1 MTALTVSIRASDV
14 LHPITHETRM
24 VRHPMS
30 KTIQSLPLVNDAS
43 RRNFLKLSGAV
54 GAAAAFTASLSAC
67 GGAASTTTGATTNTA
82 AVNKDLIIEA
92 GISYAL
98 STGFDPLSSSGATPM
113 AANLHIF
120 EGLLELHPATRQ
132 PYNALAASDPKK
144 VNDTTYQVTIR
155 EGAKFHDGSPVTT
168 EDVAFSFT
176 RVMDPANKSL
186 FSQFI
191 PFIQDVKP
199 LDAKTVEFTLKYAF
213 PGFGPRISVVKIV
226 PKALATDLKAFDAAP
241 VGSGPYKLVSAVKD
255 DKIVFEAF
263 ADYNGPKP
271 ALAKGMTW
279 LLLSDAAAR
288 VTAVQSGRVQAI
300 EDVPYLDVD
309 GLKSKVKVESVQSFG
324 LLFLMFNCA
333 KAPFDNKLV
342 RQALHY
348 GMDKEAIIKKALFGN
363 AKAATSYFQE
373 GHPDYVKAKNV
384 YGFDTSKAEE
394 LLKQA
399 GVTSLEFELLTT
411 DTAWVKDVAPLILE
425 SWNKIPGVKV
435 TVKSLQSGALY
446 SDRVGKGDFSVVAAP
461 GDPSV
466 FGNDA
471 DLLLSWFY
479 SGATWMDK
487 RAFWTTPERTK
498 LQELMNKG
506 SQASGDAAK
515 KIVGEIVDMVSD
527 EVPLYPVFHRQLPSA
542 WDEKKLNG
550 FQPLPTTGLSFIDV
564 GRTA

>member
-1 MTALTVSIRASDV
+1 
-14 LHPITHETRM
+14 
-24 VRHPMS
+24 MS
-30 KTIQSLPLVNDAS
+30 KTIHSLPLVNDAS

-54 GAAAAFTASLSAC
+54 GAAAAFTATLSAC
-67 GGAASTTTGATTNTA
+67 GGAASTTTGTTNTA
-82 AVNKDLIIEA
+82 AVNKDLTIEA

-120 EGLLELHPATRQ
+120 EGLIELHPATRQ
-132 PYNALAASDPKK
+132 PYNALAATDPKK

-155 EGAKFHDGSPVTT
+155 EGATFHNGSPVTT

-199 LDAKTVEFTLKYAF
+199 LDARTVEFTLKYAF

-226 PKALATDLKAFDAAP
+226 PKALATDLKAFDASP
-241 VGSGPYKLVSAVKD
+241 IGSGPYKLISAVKD

-348 GMDKEAIIKKALFGN
+348 GMDKESIIKKALFGN

-384 YGFDTSKAEE
+384 YSFDTSKAED

-399 GVTSLEFELLTT
+399 GVTTLEFELLTT

-506 SQASGDAAK
+506 SQSSGDEAK

>member
-1 MTALTVSIRASDV
+1 
-14 LHPITHETRM
+14 
-24 VRHPMS
+24 MS
-30 KTIQSLPLVNDAS
+30 KTINSLPLVNDAS

-54 GAAAAFTASLSAC
+54 GAAAAFTATLSAC
-67 GGAASTTTGATTNTA
+67 GGAASTSTGNASNTA
-82 AVNKDLIIEA
+82 AVNKDLMIEA

-120 EGLLELHPATRQ
+120 EGLIELHPATRQ
-132 PYNALAASDPKK
+132 PYNALAATDPKK
-144 VNDTTYQVTIR
+144 INDTTYQVTIR
-155 EGAKFHDGSPVTT
+155 DGAKFHDGSPVTT

-226 PKALATDLKAFDAAP
+226 PKALATDLKAFDAKP
-241 VGSGPYKLVSAVKD
+241 IGSGPYKLVSAVKD

-363 AKAATSYFQE
+363 AKAASSYFQE
-373 GHPDYVKAKNV
+373 GHPDYVKARNV
-384 YGFDTSKAEE
+384 YGFDTKKAED

-399 GVTSLEFELLTT
+399 GVGSLEFELLTT

-446 SDRVGKGDFSVVAAP
+446 SDRVGKGDYTVVAAP

-479 SGATWMDK
+479 SGATWMEK

-506 SQASGDAAK
+506 SQASGDNAK
-515 KIVGEIVDMVSD
+515 KIVAEIVDMVSD
-527 EVPLYPVFHRQLPSA
+527 EVPLYPVLHRQLPSA
-542 WDEKKLNG
+542 WDEKKLKG

>member
-1 MTALTVSIRASDV
+1 
-14 LHPITHETRM
+14 M

-30 KTIQSLPLVNDAS
+30 NTIQSLPLVNDAS

-67 GGAASTTTGATTNTA
+67 GGAASTTTGTTNAA
-82 AVNKDLIIEA
+82 AVNKDLTIEA

-120 EGLLELHPATRQ
+120 EGLIELHPATRQ
-132 PYNALAASDPKK
+132 PYNALAATDPKK

-155 EGAKFHDGSPVTT
+155 DGAKFHDGSPVTT

-226 PKALATDLKAFDAAP
+226 PKALATDLKAFDASP
-241 VGSGPYKLVSAVKD
+241 VGSGPYKLISAVKD

-348 GMDKEAIIKKALFGN
+348 GMDKESIIKKALFGN

-399 GVTSLEFELLTT
+399 GVTNLEFELLTT

-506 SQASGDAAK
+506 SQASGDEAK

>member
-1 MTALTVSIRASDV
+1 
-14 LHPITHETRM
+14 M

-54 GAAAAFTASLSAC
+54 GAAAAFTATLSAC
-67 GGAASTTTGATTNTA
+67 GGAASTTTGTATNTA
-82 AVNKDLIIEA
+82 AVNKDLTIEA

-120 EGLLELHPATRQ
+120 EGLIELHPATRQ
-132 PYNALAASDPKK
+132 PYNALAATDPKR

-191 PFIQDVKP
+191 PFIQDVQP

-226 PKALATDLKAFDAAP
+226 PKALATDLKAFDASP
-241 VGSGPYKLVSAVKD
+241 VGSGPYKLISAVKD

-363 AKAATSYFQE
+363 AKAASSYFQE

-399 GVTSLEFELLTT
+399 GVTNLEFELLTT

-446 SDRVGKGDFSVVAAP
+446 SDRVGKGDYSVVAAP

-506 SQASGDAAK
+506 SQASGDEAK
-515 KIVGEIVDMVSD
+515 KIVGEIVDMVSE
-527 EVPLYPVFHRQLPSA
+527 EVPLYPIFHRQLPSA

-550 FQPLPTTGLSFIDV
+550 FQPLPTTGLSFVDV

>member
-1 MTALTVSIRASDV
+1 
-14 LHPITHETRM
+14 
-24 VRHPMS
+24 MS
-30 KTIQSLPLVNDAS
+30 KTINSLPLVNDAS

-54 GAAAAFTASLSAC
+54 GAAAAFTATLSAC
-67 GGAASTTTGATTNTA
+67 GGAASTTSSNATNTA
-82 AVNKDLIIEA
+82 AVNKDLTIEA

-120 EGLLELHPATRQ
+120 EGLIELHPATRE
-132 PYNALAASDPKK
+132 PYNALAAADPKK

-155 EGAKFHDGSPVTT
+155 DGAKFHDGSPVTT

-199 LDAKTVEFTLKYAF
+199 LDGKTVEFTLKYAF

-226 PKALATDLKAFDAAP
+226 PKALATDLKAFDAKP

-333 KAPFDNKLV
+333 KAPFNNKLV

-363 AKAATSYFQE
+363 AKAASSYFQE

-384 YGFDTSKAEE
+384 YGYDAKKAED
-394 LLKQA
+394 LLKEA
-399 GVTSLEFELLTT
+399 GVTNLEFELLTT

-425 SWNKIPGVKV
+425 SWNKLPGVKV
-435 TVKSLQSGALY
+435 TVKNLQSGALY
-446 SDRVGKGDFSVVAAP
+446 TDRVGKGDYTVVAAP

-479 SGATWMDK
+479 SGSTWMEK

-498 LQELMNKG
+498 LQELMDKG

-515 KIVGEIVDMVSD
+515 KTVGEIVDLVSE
-527 EVPLYPVFHRQLPSA
+527 EVPLYPIFHRQLPSA
-542 WDEKKLNG
+542 WDENKLSG
-550 FQPLPTTGLSFIDV
+550 FQPLPTTGVSFIGV

>member
-1 MTALTVSIRASDV
+1 MRS
-14 LHPITHETRM
+14 H
-24 VRHPMS
+24 VR
-30 KTIQSLPLVNDAS
+30 KTLRNLPLVNDAS
-43 RRNFLKLSGAV
+43 RRNFLKLAGAA
-54 GAAAAFTASLSAC
+54 GAAAAFTATLSAC
-67 GGAASTTTGATTNTA
+67 GGAATTAGSTAANTA
-82 AVNKDLIIEA
+82 AANKDLIIEA

-98 STGFDPLSSSGATPM
+98 STGFDPMTASGATPL

-120 EGLLELHPATRQ
+120 EGLVELHPATRE
-132 PYNALAASDPKK
+132 PYNALAAADPKK

-155 EGAKFHDGSPVTT
+155 EGATFHNGSPVTT
-168 EDVAFSFT
+168 EDVVYSFS

-191 PFIQDVKP
+191 PFIADVKAV
-199 LDAKTVEFTLKYAF
+199 DATTVEFALKYPF

-226 PKALATDLKAFDAAP
+226 PKALASADQKAFDAQP
-241 VGSGPYKLVSAVKD
+241 VGSGPYKLISAVKD

-263 ADYNGPKP
+263 AEYNGPKP
-271 ALAKGMTW
+271 PLAKGMTW

-309 GLKSKVKVESVQSFG
+309 GLKSKVQVESVQSFG
-324 LLFLMFNCA
+324 QLFMMFNCA

-348 GMDKEAIIKKALFGN
+348 GLDKDSIIQKALFGN
-363 AKAATSYFQE
+363 ATAASSYFQE

-384 YGFDTSKAEE
+384 YGYDAQKAAD
-394 LLKQA
+394 LLKEA
-399 GVTSLEFELLTT
+399 GVTSLEFELVTT

-425 SWNKIPGVKV
+425 SWNKLPGVKV
-435 TVKSLQSGALY
+435 TVSSLQSGAMY
-446 SDRVGKGDFSVVAAP
+446 TDRIGTGDYTVAAAP

-479 SGATWMDK
+479 ASDTWMGK
-487 RAFWTTPERTK
+487 RAYWTTPERTK
-498 LQELMNKG
+498 LQDLMVKG
-506 SQASGDAAK
+506 SQAAKADSK
-515 KIVGEIVDMVSD
+515 KIVGEIVDLVS
-527 EVPLYPVFHRQLPSA
+527 EELPLYPIFHRRLPTA
-542 WDEKKLNG
+542 WDEKSLTG
-550 FQPLPTTGLSFIDV
+550 FQPLPTTGVSFIGV
-564 GRTA
+564 GRTS

>member
-1 MTALTVSIRASDV
+1 
-14 LHPITHETRM
+14 
-24 VRHPMS
+24 MS
-30 KTIQSLPLVNDAS
+30 KTIHSLPLVNDAS

-54 GAAAAFTASLSAC
+54 GAAAAFTATLSAC
-67 GGAASTTTGATTNTA
+67 GGAASTTTGTTTNTA

-120 EGLLELHPATRQ
+120 EGLIELHPATRQ
-132 PYNALAASDPKK
+132 PYNALAAADPKK

-199 LDAKTVEFTLKYAF
+199 LDEKTVEFTLKYAF

-226 PKALATDLKAFDAAP
+226 PKALATDLKAFDAKP

-271 ALAKGMTW
+271 ALAKGMNW

-506 SQASGDAAK
+506 SQASGEEAK
-515 KIVGEIVDMVSD
+515 KIVSEIVDMVSD

-550 FQPLPTTGLSFIDV
+550 FQPLPTTGLSFVDV

>member
-1 MTALTVSIRASDV
+1 
-14 LHPITHETRM
+14 
-24 VRHPMS
+24 MS

-54 GAAAAFTASLSAC
+54 GAAAAFTATLSAC
-67 GGAASTTTGATTNTA
+67 GGAASTTTGTAANTA
-82 AVNKDLIIEA
+82 AVNKDLTIEA

-120 EGLLELHPATRQ
+120 EGLIELHPATRQ
-132 PYNALAASDPKK
+132 PYNALAATDPKK

-155 EGAKFHDGSPVTT
+155 DGAKFHDGSPVTT

-226 PKALATDLKAFDAAP
+226 PKALATDLKAFDASP
-241 VGSGPYKLVSAVKD
+241 IGSGPYKLVSAVKD

-348 GMDKEAIIKKALFGN
+348 GLDKEAIIKKALFGN

-446 SDRVGKGDFSVVAAP
+446 SDRVGKGDYSVVAAP

-487 RAFWTTPERTK
+487 RAFWTTPERAK

-506 SQASGDAAK
+506 SQASGEEAK

-527 EVPLYPVFHRQLPSA
+527 EVPLYPIFHRQLPSA

-550 FQPLPTTGLSFIDV
+550 FKPLPTTGLSFVDV

>member
-1 MTALTVSIRASDV
+1 
-14 LHPITHETRM
+14 
-24 VRHPMS
+24 MS
-30 KTIQSLPLVNDAS
+30 KTIHSLPLVNDAS

-54 GAAAAFTASLSAC
+54 GAAAAFTATLSAC
-67 GGAASTTTGATTNTA
+67 GGAASTTTGTGTNTA
-82 AVNKDLIIEA
+82 AVNKDLTIEA

-120 EGLLELHPATRQ
+120 EGLIELHPATRE
-132 PYNALAASDPKK
+132 PYNALAAADPKK

-155 EGAKFHDGSPVTT
+155 DGAKFHDGSPVTA

-213 PGFGPRISVVKIV
+213 PGFGPRISVVKVV
-226 PKALATDLKAFDAAP
+226 PKALASDLKAFDAKP
-241 VGSGPYKLVSAVKD
+241 VGSGPYKLISAVKD

-348 GMDKEAIIKKALFGN
+348 GLDKEAIIKKALFGN

-446 SDRVGKGDFSVVAAP
+446 SDRVGKGDYSVVAAP

-487 RAFWTTPERTK
+487 RAFWTTPERAK

-506 SQASGDAAK
+506 SQASGDDAK

-550 FQPLPTTGLSFIDV
+550 FQPLPTTGLSFVGV

>member
-1 MTALTVSIRASDV
+1 
-14 LHPITHETRM
+14 
-24 VRHPMS
+24 MS

-54 GAAAAFTASLSAC
+54 GAAAAFTATLSAC
-67 GGAASTTTGATTNTA
+67 GGAASTTTGTATNTA
-82 AVNKDLIIEA
+82 AVNKDLTIEA

-120 EGLLELHPATRQ
+120 EGLIELHPATRQ
-132 PYNALAASDPKK
+132 PYNALAAADPKK

-155 EGAKFHDGSPVTT
+155 DGAKFHDGSPVTT

-226 PKALATDLKAFDAAP
+226 PKALATDLKAFDASP
-241 VGSGPYKLVSAVKD
+241 VGSGPYKLISAVKD

-324 LLFLMFNCA
+324 MLFLMFNCA

-348 GMDKEAIIKKALFGN
+348 GMDKESIIKKALFGN
-363 AKAATSYFQE
+363 AKAASSYFQE

-384 YGFDTSKAEE
+384 YGYDASKAED

-506 SQASGDAAK
+506 SQASGDEAK

-527 EVPLYPVFHRQLPSA
+527 EVPLYPIFHRQLPSA

-550 FQPLPTTGLSFIDV
+550 FQPLPTTGLSFVDV

>member
-1 MTALTVSIRASDV
+1 
-14 LHPITHETRM
+14 
-24 VRHPMS
+24 MS

-54 GAAAAFTASLSAC
+54 GAAAAFTATLSAC
-67 GGAASTTTGATTNTA
+67 GGAASTTTGNATNTA

-120 EGLLELHPATRQ
+120 EGLIELHPATRQ
-132 PYNALAASDPKK
+132 PYNALAAADPKK

-155 EGAKFHDGSPVTT
+155 DGAKFHDGSPVTT

-191 PFIQDVKP
+191 PFIQAVKP
-199 LDAKTVEFTLKYAF
+199 LDEKTVEFTLKYAF

-226 PKALATDLKAFDAAP
+226 PKALATDLKAFDAKP

-348 GMDKEAIIKKALFGN
+348 GLDKEAIIKKALFGN

-384 YGFDTSKAEE
+384 YGFDTSKAAD

-399 GVTSLEFELLTT
+399 GVTNLEFELLTT

-446 SDRVGKGDFSVVAAP
+446 SDRVGKGDYSVVAAP

-498 LQELMNKG
+498 LQDLMDKG

>member
-1 MTALTVSIRASDV
+1 
-14 LHPITHETRM
+14 
-24 VRHPMS
+24 MS
-30 KTIQSLPLVNDAS
+30 KTIQSLPLVSDAS

-54 GAAAAFTASLSAC
+54 GAAAAFTATLSAC
-67 GGAASTTTGATTNTA
+67 GGAASTTTGNATNTA

-120 EGLLELHPATRQ
+120 EGLIELHPATRQ
-132 PYNALAASDPKK
+132 PYNALAAADPKK

-155 EGAKFHDGSPVTT
+155 DGAKFHDGSPVTT

-191 PFIQDVKP
+191 PFIQAVKP
-199 LDAKTVEFTLKYAF
+199 LDEKTVEFTLKYAF

-226 PKALATDLKAFDAAP
+226 PKALATDLKAFDAKP

-348 GMDKEAIIKKALFGN
+348 GLDKEAIIKKALFGN

-384 YGFDTSKAEE
+384 YGFDTSKAAD

-399 GVTSLEFELLTT
+399 GVTNLEFELLTT

-446 SDRVGKGDFSVVAAP
+446 SDRVGKGDYSVVAAP

-498 LQELMNKG
+498 LQDLMDKG

-515 KIVGEIVDMVSD
+515 KIVGEIVDVVSD

>member
-1 MTALTVSIRASDV
+1 
-14 LHPITHETRM
+14 
-24 VRHPMS
+24 MS

-54 GAAAAFTASLSAC
+54 GAAAAFTATLSAC
-67 GGAASTTTGATTNTA
+67 GGAASTTTGNATNTA

-120 EGLLELHPATRQ
+120 EGLIELHPATRQ
-132 PYNALAASDPKK
+132 PYNALAAADPKK
-144 VNDTTYQVTIR
+144 VNGTTYQVTIR
-155 EGAKFHDGSPVTT
+155 DGAKFHDGSPVTT

-191 PFIQDVKP
+191 PFIQAVKP
-199 LDAKTVEFTLKYAF
+199 LDEKTVEFTLKYAF

-226 PKALATDLKAFDAAP
+226 PKALATDLKAFDAKP

-348 GMDKEAIIKKALFGN
+348 GLDKEAIIKKALFGN

-384 YGFDTSKAEE
+384 YGFDTSKAAD

-399 GVTSLEFELLTT
+399 GVTNLEFELLTT

-446 SDRVGKGDFSVVAAP
+446 SDRVGKGDYSVVAAP

-487 RAFWTTPERTK
+487 RAFWTTPERIK
-498 LQELMNKG
+498 LQDLMDKG

>member
-1 MTALTVSIRASDV
+1 MNN
-14 LHPITHETRM
+14 ITTN
-24 VRHPMS
+24 
-30 KTIQSLPLVNDAS
+30 LPLVNDAS
-43 RRNFLKLSGAV
+43 RRNFLKLTGAM
-54 GAAAAFTASLSAC
+54 GAAAAFTASVAAC
-67 GGAASTTTGATTNTA
+67 GSPAPTTTGGAANTG
-82 AVNKDLIIEA
+82 AVNKDLTIEA

-120 EGLLELHPATRQ
+120 EGLIELHPATRE
-132 PYNALAASDPKK
+132 PYNALAAADPKK

-155 EGAKFHDGSPVTT
+155 DGAKFHDGTPVTP

-191 PFIQDVKP
+191 PFIKDVKP
-199 LDAKTVEFTLKYAF
+199 VDDKTVEFTLKYAF
-213 PGFGPRISVVKIV
+213 PGFGPRISVVKVV

-241 VGSGPYKLVSAVKD
+241 VGTGSYKLVSAVKD

-300 EDVPYLDVD
+300 EDVPYLDID
-309 GLKSKVKVESVQSFG
+309 GLKSKLKVESVQSFG
-324 LLFLMFNCA
+324 LMFLMFNCN
-333 KAPFDNKLV
+333 KAPFNNKLV

-348 GMDKEAIIKKALFGN
+348 GLDKDAVIKKALFGN
-363 AKAATSYFQE
+363 AKAASSYFQE

-384 YGFDTSKAEE
+384 YGYDAKKAED
-394 LLKQA
+394 LLKEA

-435 TVKSLQSGALY
+435 TVKSIQSGALY
-446 SDRVGKGDFSVVAAP
+446 TDRVGAGDYSVVAAP

-479 SGATWMDK
+479 SGATWMEK
-487 RAFWTTPERTK
+487 RAYWTAPERAK
-498 LQELMNKG
+498 LQELMDKS
-506 SQASGDAAK
+506 SQASKEDAK
-515 KIVGEIVDMVSD
+515 KITGEIVDLVSD
-527 EVPLYPVFHRQLPSA
+527 EVPLYPIFHRQLPSA

-550 FQPLPTTGLSFIDV
+550 FKPLPTTGMSFIDV
-564 GRTA
+564 GRTS

>member
-1 MTALTVSIRASDV
+1 
-14 LHPITHETRM
+14 
-24 VRHPMS
+24 MS

-54 GAAAAFTASLSAC
+54 GAAAAFTATLSAC
-67 GGAASTTTGATTNTA
+67 GGAASTTTGSTANTA
-82 AVNKDLIIEA
+82 AINKDLIIEA

-120 EGLLELHPATRQ
+120 EGLIELHPATRQ
-132 PYNALAASDPKK
+132 PYNALAATDPKK

-155 EGAKFHDGSPVTT
+155 DGAKFHDGSPVTT

-342 RQALHY
+342 RQALHF
-348 GMDKEAIIKKALFGN
+348 GMDKESIIKKALFGN

-384 YGFDTSKAEE
+384 YGFDTSKAED

-399 GVTSLEFELLTT
+399 GVNTLEFELLTT

-435 TVKSLQSGALY
+435 TVKSLQSGAMY

-506 SQASGDAAK
+506 SQASGDEAK

>member
-1 MTALTVSIRASDV
+1 
-14 LHPITHETRM
+14 M
-24 VRHPMS
+24 VRHLMS

-54 GAAAAFTASLSAC
+54 GAAAAFTATLSAC
-67 GGAASTTTGATTNTA
+67 GGAASTTTGSTTNTA

-120 EGLLELHPATRQ
+120 EGLIELHPATRQ
-132 PYNALAASDPKK
+132 PYNALAATDPKK

-155 EGAKFHDGSPVTT
+155 DGAKFHDGSPVTT

-342 RQALHY
+342 RQALHF
-348 GMDKEAIIKKALFGN
+348 GMDKESIIKKALFGN

-399 GVTSLEFELLTT
+399 GVTNLEFELLTT

-435 TVKSLQSGALY
+435 TVKSIQSGALY

-487 RAFWTTPERTK
+487 RAFWTTPERTR

-506 SQASGDAAK
+506 SQASGEEAK

>member
-1 MTALTVSIRASDV
+1 
-14 LHPITHETRM
+14 M

-30 KTIQSLPLVNDAS
+30 KTIHSLPLVNDAS

-54 GAAAAFTASLSAC
+54 GAAAAFTATLSAC
-67 GGAASTTTGATTNTA
+67 GGAASTTTGTGTNTA
-82 AVNKDLIIEA
+82 AVNKDLTIEA

-120 EGLLELHPATRQ
+120 EGLIELHPATRE
-132 PYNALAASDPKK
+132 PYNALAAADPKK
-144 VNDTTYQVTIR
+144 INDTTYQVTIR
-155 EGAKFHDGSPVTT
+155 DGAKFHDGSPVTT

-199 LDAKTVEFTLKYAF
+199 VDAKTVEFTLKYAF

-226 PKALATDLKAFDAAP
+226 PKALATDLKAFDAKP
-241 VGSGPYKLVSAVKD
+241 VGSGPYKLISAVKD

-263 ADYNGPKP
+263 SDYNGPKP

-348 GMDKEAIIKKALFGN
+348 GLDKEAIIKKALFGN

-399 GVTSLEFELLTT
+399 GVTTLEFELLTT

-446 SDRVGKGDFSVVAAP
+446 SDRVGKGDYSVVAAP

-498 LQELMNKG
+498 LQGLMDKG
-506 SQASGDAAK
+506 SQASGDDAK
-515 KIVGEIVDMVSD
+515 KIVAEIVDMVSD

-550 FQPLPTTGLSFIDV
+550 FQPLPTTGLSFVGV

>member
-1 MTALTVSIRASDV
+1 
-14 LHPITHETRM
+14 M

-54 GAAAAFTASLSAC
+54 GAAAAFTATLSAC
-67 GGAASTTTGATTNTA
+67 GGAASTTTGNATNTA

-120 EGLLELHPATRQ
+120 EGLIELHPATRQ

-144 VNDTTYQVTIR
+144 INDTTYQVTIR
-155 EGAKFHDGSPVTT
+155 DGAKFHNGSPVTT

-199 LDAKTVEFTLKYAF
+199 LDEKTVEFTLKYAF

-226 PKALATDLKAFDAAP
+226 PKALATDLKAFDASP
-241 VGSGPYKLVSAVKD
+241 VGSGPYKLISAVKD

-271 ALAKGMTW
+271 ALAKGMNW

-348 GMDKEAIIKKALFGN
+348 GLDKEAIIKKALFGN

-498 LQELMNKG
+498 LQELMDKG
-506 SQASGDAAK
+506 SQASGDEAK

-550 FQPLPTTGLSFIDV
+550 FQPLPTTGLSFVDV

>member
-1 MTALTVSIRASDV
+1 
-14 LHPITHETRM
+14 
-24 VRHPMS
+24 MS

-54 GAAAAFTASLSAC
+54 GAAAAFTATLSAC
-67 GGAASTTTGATTNTA
+67 GGAASTTTGNATNTA

-120 EGLLELHPATRQ
+120 EGLIELHPATRQ
-132 PYNALAASDPKK
+132 PYNALAAADPKK

-155 EGAKFHDGSPVTT
+155 DGAKFHDGSPVTT

-191 PFIQDVKP
+191 PFIQAVKP
-199 LDAKTVEFTLKYAF
+199 LDEKTVEFTLKYAF

-226 PKALATDLKAFDAAP
+226 PKALATDLKAFDAKP

-348 GMDKEAIIKKALFGN
+348 GLDKEAIIKKALFGN

-384 YGFDTSKAEE
+384 YGFDTSKAAD

-399 GVTSLEFELLTT
+399 GVTNLEFELLTT

-446 SDRVGKGDFSVVAAP
+446 SDRVGKGDYSVVAAP

-498 LQELMNKG
+498 LQDLMDKG

-564 GRTA
+564 GRTV

>member
-1 MTALTVSIRASDV
+1 
-14 LHPITHETRM
+14 
-24 VRHPMS
+24 MS
-30 KTIQSLPLVNDAS
+30 KTIHSLPLVNDAS

-54 GAAAAFTASLSAC
+54 GAAAAFTATLSAC
-67 GGAASTTTGATTNTA
+67 GGAASTTTGTGTNTA
-82 AVNKDLIIEA
+82 AVNKDLTIEA

-120 EGLLELHPATRQ
+120 EGLIELHPATRE
-132 PYNALAASDPKK
+132 PYNALAAADPKK

-199 LDAKTVEFTLKYAF
+199 VDAKTVEFTLKYAF

-226 PKALATDLKAFDAAP
+226 PKALATDLKAFDAKP
-241 VGSGPYKLVSAVKD
+241 VGSGPYKLISAVKD

-348 GMDKEAIIKKALFGN
+348 GLDKEAIIKKALFGN

-384 YGFDTSKAEE
+384 YGFDTSKAED

-399 GVTSLEFELLTT
+399 GVTTLEFELLTT

-446 SDRVGKGDFSVVAAP
+446 SDRVGKGDYSVVAAP

-506 SQASGDAAK
+506 SQASGEDAK

-550 FQPLPTTGLSFIDV
+550 FQPLPTTGLSFVGV

>member
-1 MTALTVSIRASDV
+1 
-14 LHPITHETRM
+14 
-24 VRHPMS
+24 MS

-54 GAAAAFTASLSAC
+54 GAAAAFTATLSAC
-67 GGAASTTTGATTNTA
+67 GGAASTTTGNATNTA
-82 AVNKDLIIEA
+82 AVNKDLTIEA

-120 EGLLELHPATRQ
+120 EGLIELHPATRQ
-132 PYNALAASDPKK
+132 PYNALAAADPKK
-144 VNDTTYQVTIR
+144 INETTYQVTIR
-155 EGAKFHDGSPVTT
+155 EGATFHNGAPVTA

-226 PKALATDLKAFDAAP
+226 PKALATDMKTFDASP
-241 VGSGPYKLVSAVKD
+241 VGSGPYKLISAVKD

-333 KAPFDNKLV
+333 KAPFNNKLV

-348 GMDKEAIIKKALFGN
+348 GLDKEAIIKKALFGN

-384 YGFDTSKAEE
+384 YGFDTNKAAD

-399 GVTSLEFELLTT
+399 GVTNLEFELLTT

-446 SDRVGKGDFSVVAAP
+446 SDRVGKGDYSVVAAP

-487 RAFWTTPERTK
+487 RAFWTTPERAA
-498 LQELMNKG
+498 LQELMDKG
-506 SQASGDAAK
+506 SQASGAEAK
-515 KIVGEIVDMVSD
+515 KIVGQIVDMVSD

>member
-1 MTALTVSIRASDV
+1 
-14 LHPITHETRM
+14 
-24 VRHPMS
+24 MS

-54 GAAAAFTASLSAC
+54 GAAAAFTATLSAC
-67 GGAASTTTGATTNTA
+67 GGAASTTTGSTTNTA

-120 EGLLELHPATRQ
+120 EGLIELHPATRQ
-132 PYNALAASDPKK
+132 PYNALAATDPKK

-155 EGAKFHDGSPVTT
+155 DGAKFHDGSPVTT

-271 ALAKGMTW
+271 AQAKGMTW

-348 GMDKEAIIKKALFGN
+348 GMDKESIIKKALFGN

-399 GVTSLEFELLTT
+399 GVTNLEFELLTT

-435 TVKSLQSGALY
+435 TVKSIQSGALY
-446 SDRVGKGDFSVVAAP
+446 SDRVSKGDFSVVAAP

-487 RAFWTTPERTK
+487 RAFWTTPERTR

-506 SQASGDAAK
+506 SQTSGEEAK

>member
-1 MTALTVSIRASDV
+1 
-14 LHPITHETRM
+14 M
-24 VRHPMS
+24 VRHLMS

-54 GAAAAFTASLSAC
+54 GAAAAFTATLSAC
-67 GGAASTTTGATTNTA
+67 GGAASTTTGSTANTA
-82 AVNKDLIIEA
+82 AINKDLIIEA

-120 EGLLELHPATRQ
+120 EGLIELHPATRQ
-132 PYNALAASDPKK
+132 PYNALAATDPKK
-144 VNDTTYQVTIR
+144 VNDTTYQVTVR
-155 EGAKFHDGSPVTT
+155 DGAKFHDGSPVTT
-168 EDVAFSFT
+168 EDVAFSFM
-176 RVMDPANKSL
+176 RVIDPANKSL

-324 LLFLMFNCA
+324 MLFLMFNCA

-399 GVTSLEFELLTT
+399 GVNTLEFELLTT

-435 TVKSLQSGALY
+435 TVKSLQSGAMY

-506 SQASGDAAK
+506 SQASGDEAK
-515 KIVGEIVDMVSD
+515 KIVSEIVDMVSD

>member
-1 MTALTVSIRASDV
+1 
-14 LHPITHETRM
+14 M

-30 KTIQSLPLVNDAS
+30 KTIHSLPLVNDAS

-54 GAAAAFTASLSAC
+54 GAAAAFTATLSAC
-67 GGAASTTTGATTNTA
+67 GGAASTTTGTATNTA
-82 AVNKDLIIEA
+82 AVNKDLTIEA

-120 EGLLELHPATRQ
+120 EGLIELHPATRQ

-155 EGAKFHDGSPVTT
+155 DGAKFHNGSPVTT

-226 PKALATDLKAFDAAP
+226 PKALATDLKAFDASP
-241 VGSGPYKLVSAVKD
+241 VGSGPYKLISAVKD

-363 AKAATSYFQE
+363 AKAASSYFQE

-399 GVTSLEFELLTT
+399 GVTNLEFELLTT

-506 SQASGDAAK
+506 SQASGDEAK
-515 KIVGEIVDMVSD
+515 KIVGEIVDMVSE
-527 EVPLYPVFHRQLPSA
+527 EVPLYPIFHRQLPSA

-550 FQPLPTTGLSFIDV
+550 FQPLPTTGLSFVDV

>member
-1 MTALTVSIRASDV
+1 
-14 LHPITHETRM
+14 
-24 VRHPMS
+24 MS
-30 KTIQSLPLVNDAS
+30 KTINSLPLVNDAS

-54 GAAAAFTASLSAC
+54 GAAAAFTATLSAC
-67 GGAASTTTGATTNTA
+67 GGAASTTTSNQTNTA

-120 EGLLELHPATRQ
+120 EGLIELHPATRE

-155 EGAKFHDGSPVTT
+155 DGAKFHDGTPVTT

-199 LDAKTVEFTLKYAF
+199 VDAKTVEFTLKYAF

-226 PKALATDLKAFDAAP
+226 PKALATDLKAFDAKP

-271 ALAKGMTW
+271 ALAKGMNW

-363 AKAATSYFQE
+363 AKAASSYFQE

-384 YGFDTSKAEE
+384 YGYDASKAAD

-399 GVTSLEFELLTT
+399 GVTNLEFELLTT

-435 TVKSLQSGALY
+435 TVKNLQSGAMY
-446 SDRVGKGDFSVVAAP
+446 TDRVGKGDYSVVAAP

-479 SGATWMDK
+479 SGATWMEK
-487 RAFWTTPERTK
+487 RAFWTTPERAK
-498 LQELMNKG
+498 LQDLMNKG

-515 KIVGEIVDMVSD
+515 KTVGEIVDLVSE
-527 EVPLYPVFHRQLPSA
+527 EVPLYPIFHRQLPSA

-550 FQPLPTTGLSFIDV
+550 FKPLPTTGLSFVDV